1 MIRRKAVSHWLETVS
16 KPLVEAETA
25 SVFGSEGSQYA
36 YKEQYL
42 DGILSLLS
50 GRQILEACQKAQD
63 YGRHNSS
70 FLLTF

>member
-1 MIRRKAVSHWLETVS
+1 MIRRKAVSLWLEKVS
-16 KPLVEAETA
+16 KPLVKSETA

-36 YKEQYL
+36 HKEEYL

-63 YGRHNSS
+63 YGM
-70 FLLTF
+70 LLF